1 MGSEL
6 RLFTKI
12 VEKDWHL
19 LCSSSLFAETDKRVI
34 YYVQELQRPCQ
45 EFRLAIWKC
54 VENHPT
60 HAPLHSGV
68 NPNIWIAVF
77 NYKLTLVYKISWP
90 KNPPPERNLGP
101 KAKFAYVS
109 VFWKASPQ
117 FSCSPRSR
125 ARPVRATRGAA
136 RNWG

>member
-1 MGSEL
+1 MAKYPTKPKMGAEL

-12 VEKDWHL
+12 VKKDWHL

-60 HAPLHSGV
+60 HAPLHSGI
-68 NPNIWIAVF
+68 NPV
-77 NYKLTLVYKISWP
+77 IS
-90 KNPPPERNLGP
+90 EIETFLMI
-101 KAKFAYVS
+101 
-109 VFWKASPQ
+109 
-117 FSCSPRSR
+117 
-125 ARPVRATRGAA
+125 
-136 RNWG
+136 